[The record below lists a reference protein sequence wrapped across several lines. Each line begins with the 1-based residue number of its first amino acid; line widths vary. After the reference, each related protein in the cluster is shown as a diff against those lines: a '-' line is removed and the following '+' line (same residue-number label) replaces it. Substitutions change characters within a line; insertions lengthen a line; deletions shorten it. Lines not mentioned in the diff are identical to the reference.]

1 MRTMRIIIH
10 LILSA
15 ALALTGLLVALA
27 LFSFLMD
34 SSWLPVQCLFIEA
47 C

>member
-15 ALALTGLLVALA
+15 VVALTGLLVTLA